1 MKKKVLLGVLAIF
14 MIVALVSC
22 DEASFDKLGQLM
34 GGMGNNVYGIE
45 PNMEDVTAVTSTIDN
60 SVKTETDETT
70 GEEKIVIDLDSASEI
85 IQKLSEIG
93 TSTQKLNQT
102 KEELTKPITVEGK
115 TAEEIQIA
123 LQDKLDDVIK
133 AFPTDEVVKKLDEK
147 YQNAIND
154 VKNAVETIK
163 DKIPAEPTQADL
175 ATVVIINS
183 LAASVNNIE
192 ELDTSDTEA
201 LINKVVDPALAAL
214 DALKV
219 TTEVSNIDVLSDF
232 NITYFLS
239 LKPASSSETGTETV
253 GSRDMSQEE
262 YMPYVQQVEKTLR
275 KVISLMSDEKD
286 GVYVFNEVKYQR
298 FILQMSAIRA
308 SYELVSYGLVPDI
321 GIGFLTEEMMN
332 MLYKEKAAGEK
343 INIFGD
349 VFSSVRSRGDFST
362 NDLALYLLS
371 FVFTEMDKVGTGIL
385 KVGEDGNMGTI
396 FKQFISDNAE
406 NLKKSPIESLE
417 FKVFVEA
424 YDDKDEVEIEPFNI
438 LSDICVFA
446 RTTFV
451 IASQA
456 EADGFLSMALNGY
469 SLEEFVSEQM
479 YNLVQ
484 FMQGLMKEGE

>member
-1 MKKKVLLGVLAIF
+1 MKKKALLGVLAIF

-60 SVKTETDETT
+60 SVKIETDET
-70 GEEKIVIDLDSASEI
+70 GAEKIVIDLDTASEI

-115 TAEEIQIA
+115 TSEEIQTA
-123 LQDKLDDVIK
+123 LQDKLYDVIN
-133 AFPTDEVVKKLDEK
+133 AFPTEEVVKALDEK

-183 LAASVNNIE
+183 LAASVNNLE
-192 ELDTSDTEA
+192 EFDTSDTEA

-219 TTEVSNIDVLSDF
+219 TTEVSDIDVLSDF

-239 LKPASSSETGTETV
+239 LKPASSSGTGTETV
-253 GSRDMSQEE
+253 GSRGVSQEE

-286 GVYVFNEVKYQR
+286 GVYVFNKVKYQR

-308 SYELVSYGLVPDI
+308 SYELVSYGLVP
-321 GIGFLTEEMMN
+321 GIGVDFLTEEMIN
-332 MLYKEKAAGEK
+332 MLYAEKAEGEK
-343 INIFGD
+343 INIFGE

-385 KVGEDGNMGTI
+385 DVGEDGNMGTI
-396 FKQFISDNAE
+396 FGKFISDNAE

-417 FKVFVEA
+417 FKAFVDA
-424 YDDKDEVEIEPFNI
+424 YNGKDEVEIEPLNI

-451 IASQA
+451 IASQGK
-456 EADGFLSMALNGY
+456 ADGFLSMALNGY

-484 FMQGLMKEGE
+484 FMQGLMSEGE

>member
-1 MKKKVLLGVLAIF
+1 MKKKALLGVLAIF

-60 SVKTETDETT
+60 SVKTEKDETS
-70 GEEKIVIDLDSASEI
+70 GEEKIVIDLDTASEI

-115 TAEEIQIA
+115 TSEEIQTA

-133 AFPTDEVVKKLDEK
+133 AFPSDEFVKDLDEK
-147 YQNAIND
+147 YQKAIND
-154 VKNAVETIK
+154 VKSAVETIK

-183 LAASVNNIE
+183 LAASVNDIE

-219 TTEVSNIDVLSDF
+219 TTEVSDIDVLSDF
-232 NITYFLS
+232 NITS
-239 LKPASSSETGTETV
+239 LWSLIPASSSGTET
-253 GSRDMSQEE
+253 GAERSRDMSQEE
-262 YMPYVQQVEKTLR
+262 YLPYVKEVEKTLR

-298 FILQMSAIRA
+298 FILQMSAVRA
-308 SYELVSYGLVPDI
+308 SYELVSYGLLPSI
-321 GIGFLTEEMMN
+321 GVDSLTEEAWALLKN
-332 MLYKEKAAGEK
+332 EKGKGEK

-349 VFSSVRSRGDFST
+349 VFSSVKSRGDFST

-371 FVFTEMDKVGTGIL
+371 FVFTEMDRIGTGIL
-385 KVGEDGNMGTI
+385 DVGENGNIGDI
-396 FKQFISDNAE
+396 FKKFISDNTE

-417 FKVFVEA
+417 FKAFVDA
-424 YDDKDEVEIEPFNI
+424 YDSKEDVEID
-438 LSDICVFA
+438 LSDTLPDICVFA
-446 RTTFV
+446 RTAFV

-456 EADGFLSMALNGY
+456 EAEGFLPMILGGY

-484 FMQGLMKEGE
+484 LFGLN

>member
-1 MKKKVLLGVLAIF
+1 MKKKALLGVLAIF

-60 SVKTETDETT
+60 SVKTETDEA
-70 GEEKIVIDLDSASEI
+70 GAEKIVIDLDTASEI

-115 TAEEIQIA
+115 TSEEIQTA
-123 LQDKLDDVIK
+123 LQGKLDDVIN
-133 AFPTDEVVKKLDEK
+133 AFPTEEVVKTLDEK

-219 TTEVSNIDVLSDF
+219 TTEVSDIDVLSDF
-232 NITYFLS
+232 NIIYFLS
-239 LKPASSSETGTETV
+239 LKPASSSGTGTETV
-253 GSRDMSQEE
+253 ASRGVSQEE

-286 GVYVFNEVKYQR
+286 GVYVFNKVKYLR

-308 SYELVSYGLVPDI
+308 SYELVSYGLVP
-321 GIGFLTEEMMN
+321 GIGVDFLTEEMIN
-332 MLYKEKAAGEK
+332 MLYAEKAEGEK
-343 INIFGD
+343 INIFGE

-385 KVGEDGNMGTI
+385 DVGEDGKMGTI
-396 FKQFISDNAE
+396 FGKFISDNAE

-417 FKVFVEA
+417 FRAFVDA
-424 YDDKDEVEIEPFNI
+424 YNGKDEVEIEPFNI

-484 FMQGLMKEGE
+484 FMQGLMSEGE